1 MAHAA
6 RGPLPDEEPTLR
18 IVHTPHSEIPP
29 AGSGPSRDPDG
40 WLEPG
45 ERLAGRYQIQQRI
58 GSGGMGVVYRALD
71 EQLGLCVALK
81 ALRPDAAGNGDNGRL
96 EERLRRELLL
106 ARQVSHRNA
115 VRIHDIGQDGGVL
128 FLTMDLVEG
137 RSLRE
142 VLRAEKTF
150 SPDRAVAIVRQLAL
164 ALEAAHDEGIVHRDI
179 KPANVLVDGTGRAWI
194 TDFGV
199 ARSLRDPGITRT
211 GAVVGTLSYL
221 SPEQARGGE
230 VDGRS
235 DLYAL
240 GILLFEMLT
249 GELPFRGGS
258 EAEAMAQRI
267 TGASRDVHTLRED
280 VPPWLAIV
288 VQRLLQRDP
297 GRRFQNARELIQ
309 ALDGRRS
316 FRWLPMRRTA
326 AAVLTLPAL
335 AAVGWFAYPRHPA
348 PPGPR
353 ASQERRAPAAA
364 RTLPASASPVAQRA
378 YERGLHLVS
387 KRDDQAAVAE
397 LRQAVAADP
406 AFTAGWIRLSRTL
419 SGMGHQREALEAAR
433 HAVAT
438 PGAGRE
444 ARALEARLRG
454 EPERA
459 RKILEE
465 LVAEAPHDAD
475 LRIELAEV
483 CTEAGDLDAALSH
496 LRRVVAEA
504 PNHPRAWFLLGK
516 TAILAGDSR
525 RAADE
530 YLVHALVVQNRL
542 GNEAGRAEALNAFG
556 IAYQDLGLPD
566 RALESYEEAA
576 AIRKRIGD
584 DRGYAATLRNLA
596 AVDLS
601 RGEHDRAGARLGE
614 ALALLEKLDDP
625 VGMAEL
631 HHDLGLLEEERGRY
645 PDALEHYRRALQL
658 RRPLGRPLAVA
669 DSLRSVGWASYLL
682 GQYDDAMVYWSQ
694 GLELSRRS
702 GDRAGVTLG
711 RQDVGTLQIVQGDWD
726 AALASF
732 QESLKESR
740 ELQMPEATG
749 AALGYIGRIAL
760 LQGRFQAALSSFAEA
775 RAVLKELGDVRGQA
789 ELALA
794 EAETR
799 MEMGDPDAAARSL
812 DAAGQWLS
820 EGGNREQKAELLR
833 LRSEWS
839 RRRGETMA
847 ARRFADQAVTEAQA
861 SGAVAVLLDA
871 RVTRARVAG
880 RKGLAELRELSA
892 EADRLGHRV
901 LELRTAEAL
910 AEAALESGELREA
923 KTAARSGLAAAEDS
937 GTWAGTARLRH
948 LLDGAQERQSQLS
961 ASLGPPAPRRR

>member
-1 MAHAA
+1 MTHAV
-6 RGPLPDEEPTLR
+6 RPDPLPDEEPTVR
-18 IVHTPHSEIPP
+18 IVGTPVP
-29 AGSGPSRDPDG
+29 GGVGDG

-45 ERLAGRYQIQQRI
+45 ERLGGRYRIQEQI

-81 ALRPDAAGNGDNGRL
+81 ALRPDITSSGRL

-115 VRIHDIGQDGGVL
+115 VRIHDIGQDGGIL

-142 VLRAEKTF
+142 ALREEKTV
-150 SPDRAVAIVRQLAL
+150 SPERAVSIARQLAL

-211 GAVVGTLSYL
+211 GAVIGTLAYL
-221 SPEQARGGE
+221 SPEQARGGD

-249 GELPFRGGS
+249 GELPFPGGS
-258 EAEAMAQRI
+258 DAEAMAQRI
-267 TGASRDVHTLRED
+267 TGASRDVQTLRED
-280 VPPWLAIV
+280 VPPWLAVV

-297 GRRFQNARELIQ
+297 DRRFQNARELIQ

-316 FRWLPMRRTA
+316 FRLLPVRRSA
-326 AAVLTLPAL
+326 AAALVLPAVL
-335 AAVGWFAYPRHPA
+335 AAGWFAYPRHPA
-348 PPGPR
+348 PAGPVALR
-353 ASQERRAPAAA
+353 ERPAPSASPVH
-364 RTLPASASPVAQRA
+364 PASASPGAQRA
-378 YERGLHLVS
+378 YERGIHLLS
-387 KRDDQAAVAE
+387 KRDDRAAVAE
-397 LRQAVAADP
+397 LRRAVAADP
-406 AFTAGWIRLSRTL
+406 AFTPAWIRLSRTL
-419 SGMGHQREALEAAR
+419 SGMGLQREALDAAR
-433 HAVAT
+433 QAVAT
-438 PGAGRE
+438 PGAGWE

-459 RKILEE
+459 RTILEE
-465 LVAEAPHDAD
+465 
-475 LRIELAEV
+475 RIAKYPYDTELKVELAEA
-483 CTEAGDLDAALSH
+483 CTEAGDLDAALGH
-496 LRRVVAEA
+496 LRRVVADA
-504 PNHPRAWFLLGK
+504 PSHPRAWFLLGK

-556 IAYQDLGLPD
+556 IAYQDLGQLE

-576 AIRKRIGD
+576 AIRRRLGD
-584 DRGYAATLRNLA
+584 ERGYAATLRNLA

-601 RGEHDRAGARLGE
+601 RGEHGRAGSRLDE
-614 ALALLEKLDDP
+614 ALALLERLDDP
-625 VGMAEL
+625 AGMAEL
-631 HHDLGLLEEERGRY
+631 HHDFGLLEEERGRY

-658 RRPLGRPLAVA
+658 RRPLGRPLEVA
-669 DSLRSVGWASYLL
+669 DSLRSVGWASCLL
-682 GQYDDAMVYWSQ
+682 GRYDDAMVYWSQ

-702 GDRAGVTLG
+702 GDRAGVALG

-726 AALASF
+726 KALASF
-732 QESLKESR
+732 LESLRESR

-749 AALGYIGRIAL
+749 AALGYIGRVAM
-760 LQGRFQAALSSFAEA
+760 LQGRFQAALSSFGEA
-775 RAVLKELGDVRGQA
+775 QAVLKELGDVRGQA

-799 MEMGDPDAAARSL
+799 MELGELDTAARSL
-812 DAAGQWLS
+812 DAAERWLA

-839 RRRGETMA
+839 RRQGETMS
-847 ARRFADQAVTEAQA
+847 ARRFAEASVAEAEA
-861 SGAVAVLLDA
+861 SGALAVLLDA
-871 RVTRARVAG
+871 RVTRARLAG
-880 RKGLAELRELSA
+880 RKGFSELRELNA

-901 LELRTAEAL
+901 LQLRTAEAL
-910 AEAALESGELREA
+910 ASAALEGGDLQEA
-923 KTAARSGLAAAEDS
+923 AAAARRGLEAAEDS
-937 GTWAGTARLRH
+937 GAWAGTGRLRK
-948 LLDGAQERQSQLS
+948 LLDGAMERQSHLS
-961 ASLGPPAPRRR
+961 SLGPPAPRRR

>member
-1 MAHAA
+1 MAHAV
-6 RGPLPDEEPTLR
+6 RRPDPLPDEEPTVR
-18 IVHTPHSEIPP
+18 IVGTPVP
-29 AGSGPSRDPDG
+29 SGTARAADG

-45 ERLAGRYQIQQRI
+45 ERLAGRYRIQEQI
-58 GSGGMGVVYRALD
+58 GSGGMGVVYRAMD

-81 ALRPDAAGNGDNGRL
+81 ALRPDVTGNGRL

-115 VRIHDIGQDGGVL
+115 VRIHDIGQDGGLL

-142 VLRAEKTF
+142 VLREEKTF
-150 SPDRAVAIVRQLAL
+150 SPERAIAITRQLAM
-164 ALEAAHDEGIVHRDI
+164 ALEASHTEGIVHRDI

-199 ARSLRDPGITRT
+199 ARSLHDPGITRT

-221 SPEQARGGE
+221 SPEQARGAE

-249 GELPFRGGS
+249 GELPFRSGS

-267 TGASRDVHTLRED
+267 TGASRDVQTLRED
-280 VPPWLAIV
+280 IPPWLALV

-297 GRRFQNARELIQ
+297 DRRFQSARELIQ

-316 FRWLPMRRTA
+316 FQWLPMRRTA
-326 AAVLTLPAL
+326 AAALTLPAL
-335 AAVGWFAYPRHPA
+335 VVAGWFAYPRHPA
-348 PPGPR
+348 PAGPHALR
-353 ASQERRAPAAA
+353 ERPALAASAV
-364 RTLPASASPVAQRA
+364 LPASASPGAQRA
-378 YERGLHLVS
+378 YEKGLHLLT
-387 KRDDQAAVAE
+387 KRDDQAALAE
-397 LRQAVAADP
+397 LRKAVAADP
-406 AFTAGWIRLSRTL
+406 AFTAAWIRLSRTL

-433 HAVAT
+433 ESVAT
-438 PGAGRE
+438 PGAGWE
-444 ARALEARLRG
+444 ARALEARLCG
-454 EPERA
+454 QPERA

-465 LVAEAPHDAD
+465 RVAALPHDTEA
-475 LRIELAEV
+475 RVELAEV
-483 CTEAGDLDAALSH
+483 CSEAGDLDAALGH
-496 LRRVVAEA
+496 LRRVVADV

-556 IAYQDLGLPD
+556 IAYQELGLPE

-584 DRGYAATLRNLA
+584 ERGYAATLRNLA

-601 RGEHDRAGARLGE
+601 RGEHDRAGSRLGE

-645 PDALEHYRRALQL
+645 PGALEHYRRALQL

-669 DSLRSVGWASYLL
+669 DSLRSVGWASCLL
-682 GQYDDAMVYWSQ
+682 GRYDDAMVYWSQ
-694 GLELSRRS
+694 ALELSRRS
-702 GDRAGVTLG
+702 GDQAGVTLG

-732 QESLKESR
+732 RESLQESR
-740 ELQMPEATG
+740 ELEMPEATG
-749 AALGYIGRIAL
+749 AALGHIGRVAL

-775 RAVLKELGDVRGQA
+775 QAVLKELGDVRGQA
-789 ELALA
+789 EFGLA

-799 MEMGDPDAAARSL
+799 MEMGDLGAAASSL
-812 DAAGQWLS
+812 DKTEQWLS
-820 EGGNREQKAELLR
+820 QGGNREQKAELLR
-833 LRSEWS
+833 LRSEVS
-839 RRRGETMA
+839 RRQGETMA
-847 ARRFADQAVTEAQA
+847 ARRFAEASVAEAEA

-880 RKGLAELRELSA
+880 RKGLSDLRELSA
-892 EADRLGHRV
+892 EADQLGHRV
-901 LELRTAEAL
+901 LQLRTAEAL
-910 AEAALESGELREA
+910 ASAALEGGDLREA
-923 KTAARSGLAAAEDS
+923 QAAARRGLAAAEDS
-937 GTWAGTARLRH
+937 GTWAGTGRLRQ
-948 LLDGAQERQSQLS
+948 LLAGAEINRPRAQ
-961 ASLGPPAPRRR
+961 ASLH

>member
-6 RGPLPDEEPTLR
+6 PAPLPDEEPTLR
-18 IVHTPHSEIPP
+18 IVHTPAPA

-40 WLEPG
+40 WMEPG
-45 ERLAGRYQIQQRI
+45 ERLAGRYCIQGRI
-58 GSGGMGVVYRALD
+58 GSGGMGIVYRALD

-81 ALRPDAAGNGDNGRL
+81 ALRPDVTGNGGNGRL

-115 VRIHDIGQDGGVL
+115 VRIHDIGQDKGLL

-142 VLRAEKTF
+142 VLREEKTL
-150 SPDRAVAIVRQLAL
+150 SPDRAAAIARQLAL
-164 ALEAAHDEGIVHRDI
+164 ALEAAHEEGIVHRDI

-211 GAVVGTLSYL
+211 GAVVGTLAYL

-267 TGASRDVHTLRED
+267 TGASRDIHTLRED
-280 VPPWLAIV
+280 VPPWLAVV
-288 VQRLLQRDP
+288 VQKLLQRDP
-297 GRRFQNARELIQ
+297 DRRYQSARELIQ
-309 ALDGRRS
+309 ALDGKRS
-316 FRWLPMRRTA
+316 FRFLPLRRSA
-326 AAVLTLPAL
+326 AAVLVLPAL
-335 AAVGWFAYPRHPA
+335 VAAGWFAYPRHAA
-348 PPGPR
+348 PTNPHPR
-353 ASQERRAPAAA
+353 QESLVQVDSRV
-364 RTLPASASPVAQRA
+364 LPTSASPEAQRA
-378 YERGLHLVS
+378 YEKGLALLA
-387 KRDDQAAVAE
+387 KRDDRGAVAE
-397 LRQAVAADP
+397 LRRAVAADP
-406 AFTAGWIRLSRTL
+406 AFTPAWIGLSRTL
-419 SGMGHQREALEAAR
+419 SGMGRQREALEAVRRA
-433 HAVAT
+433 
-438 PGAGRE
+438 GAGRE

-465 LVAEAPHDAD
+465 LIAARPHDVETQ
-475 LRIELAEV
+475 IELAEV
-483 CTEAGDLDAALSH
+483 CTEAGDLDAALGH
-496 LRRVVAEA
+496 LKRVVVDA
-504 PNHPRAWFLLGK
+504 PGHPRAWFLLGK

-525 RAADE
+525 SAADE

-556 IAYQDLGLPD
+556 IAYQNLGLPE

-576 AIRKRIGD
+576 AIRRRIGD

-596 AVDLS
+596 TVDLS

-625 VGMAEL
+625 VGLAEL
-631 HHDLGLLEEERGRY
+631 HQDFGLLEEERGRY
-645 PDALEHYRRALQL
+645 PNALEHYRRALQL
-658 RRPLGRPLAVA
+658 RRPLGQPLAA
-669 DSLRSVGWASYLL
+669 AESLRSVGWASYLL
-682 GQYDDAMVYWSQ
+682 GRYDDAMVYWSQ
-694 GLELSRRS
+694 VLELARQG
-702 GDRAGVTLG
+702 GDRAGVALG

-732 QESLKESR
+732 RESLRESR
-740 ELQMPEATG
+740 ELQMPEAAG
-749 AALGYIGRIAL
+749 AALGQIGRVAL
-760 LQGRFQAALSSFAEA
+760 LQGRFQAALASFAEGQ
-775 RAVLKELGDVRGQA
+775 AVLKELGDVRGQT
-789 ELALA
+789 ELGLG

-799 MEMGDPDAAARSL
+799 MEMGDLSAAARSL
-812 DAAGQWLS
+812 DAVERWLA
-820 EGGNREQKAELLR
+820 EAGNREQKAELLR
-833 LRSEWS
+833 LRSEVS
-839 RRRGETMA
+839 RRQGETMT
-847 ARRFADQAVTEAQA
+847 ARRFAEASVAEAEA

-871 RVTRARVAG
+871 RVTRARLAG
-880 RKGLAELRELSA
+880 RKGLSDLRGLSA
-892 EADRLGHRV
+892 QADQLGHRV
-901 LELRTAEAL
+901 LQLRTAEAL
-910 AEAALESGELREA
+910 ASAALEGGDLREA
-923 KTAARSGLAAAEDS
+923 EAAARRGLAAAEDS
-937 GTWAGTARLRH
+937 GSWAGTGRLRKI
-948 LLDGAQERQSQLS
+948 LAGAAGIS
-961 ASLGPPAPRRR
+961 GPPAQASLH